1 MPLAAYLFVVM
12 IVGLLIELLP
22 KEAVTATLRQGNNKH
37 LHLMTGPR
45 ETVKSYF
52 TRISMRLK
60 LPPQR
65 FWRETV
71 SL

>member
-37 LHLMTGPR
+37 LYLMTGPQGN
-45 ETVKSYF
+45 S
-52 TRISMRLK
+52 
-60 LPPQR
+60 
-65 FWRETV
+65 
-71 SL
+71 